1 MSLYKIVVVV
11 DDVNKFY
18 LTIILNSSG
27 DEKEN
32 QKIFNSEKIFLP
44 ITFSLLFELLVP
56 KMFLIFELSYLICA
70 TIELDRHA
78 CTFF

>member
-44 ITFSLLFELLVP
+44 ITFSLLF
-56 KMFLIFELSYLICA
+56 
-70 TIELDRHA
+70 
-78 CTFF
+78 